1 MRNLREANQL
11 KTNVSWQELT
21 IFATDCL
28 LQDRHADGHVTP
40 QIDSRQDY
48 ELISLL
54 ESDGKSTMKFKRKF
68 ETCDPED
75 NAVQVN
81 VFFRMC
87 VCVPV

>member
-1 MRNLREANQL
+1 MIGQSKL
-11 KTNVSWQELT
+11 KAHRPYARHCSQILQR
-21 IFATDCL
+21 ITDFVF
-28 LQDRHADGHVTP
+28 LQDRYADGHMTP

-54 ESDGKSTMKFKRKF
+54 ESGGKTTMKFKRKF

-81 VFFRMC
+81 VSDL
-87 VCVPV
+87 VLAH